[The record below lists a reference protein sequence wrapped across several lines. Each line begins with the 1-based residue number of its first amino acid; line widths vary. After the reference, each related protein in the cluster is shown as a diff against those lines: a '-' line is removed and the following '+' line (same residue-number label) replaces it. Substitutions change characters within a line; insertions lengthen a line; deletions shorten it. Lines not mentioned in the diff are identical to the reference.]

1 MTINLSL
8 EVALLFSKIK
18 PKDTILGTIA
28 LILVALVMHFI
39 PILGVI
45 VIFFAPLP
53 GIILWY
59 RSKYSFGIAA
69 LVSIMVATITGS
81 LFVQTFM
88 IILLLASLIISQ
100 LLLIKASKER
110 ILYVVSFVTSLV
122 TLGVMIFLQSI
133 KKLPYAH
140 ELIEPYKIVVDE
152 TIRMQNLDAQSA
164 KILEAS
170 VQQMAVQMPSFIVI
184 SITLFFMLSLLI
196 MFPILRQFKVATP
209 VYRPLYLWQL
219 RKSIFI
225 IYAIALLVSIMT
237 EPSTTANSISQNF
250 IIVLGFLLVIQGLS
264 FIHYACSLKK
274 FPIGVSVLLII
285 IGIIAYPLTRL
296 IGLLDL
302 GLNLKSMLKKR

>member
-1 MTINLSL
+1 M
-8 EVALLFSKIK
+8 FSKIK

-45 VIFFAPLP
+45 VMFFAPLP

-264 FIHYACSLKK
+264 FIHYACSIKK

>member
-1 MTINLSL
+1 M
-8 EVALLFSKIK
+8 ALLFSKIK

-45 VIFFAPLP
+45 VMFFAPLP

-264 FIHYACSLKK
+264 FIHYACSIKK

>member
-1 MTINLSL
+1 M
-8 EVALLFSKIK
+8 FSKIK

-88 IILLLASLIISQ
+88 IILLLSSLIISQ

-225 IYAIALLVSIMT
+225 IYAIALLVSIVT

-264 FIHYACSLKK
+264 FIHYACSIKK

>member
-1 MTINLSL
+1 M
-8 EVALLFSKIK
+8 FSKIK

-264 FIHYACSLKK
+264 FIHYACSIKK
-274 FPIGVSVLLII
+274 FPIGVSVLFII

>member
-18 PKDTILGTIA
+18 PKETILGTIA
-28 LILVALVMHFI
+28 LILVALVMHFM
-39 PILGVI
+39 PLLGVI
-45 VIFFAPLP
+45 VVFFAPLP

-69 LVSIMVATITGS
+69 LISILVATLTGS

-88 IILLLASLIISQ
+88 IIILIASLVIGQ
-100 LLLIKASKER
+100 LLIQRASKER
-110 ILYVVSFVTSLV
+110 ILYFVTIVTSLV
-122 TLGVMIFLQSI
+122 TLGAMILLQSI

-140 ELIEPYKIVVDE
+140 ELLEPYRRIMNE
-152 TIRMQNLDAQSA
+152 TIQMQNLDDQAS
-164 KILEAS
+164 KVMEAS
-170 VQQMAVQMPSFIVI
+170 IQQMAIQMPSFIVVGI
-184 SITLFFMLSLLI
+184 ALYFMLSLLI

-237 EPSTTANSISQNF
+237 EPATTAHSISLNF
-250 IIVLGFLLVIQGLS
+250 ILVLGFLLVIQGLS
-264 FIHYACSLKK
+264 FIHYACSIKK
-274 FPIGVSVLLII
+274 FPIGVSVLLIVV
-285 IGIIAYPLTRL
+285 GIVAYPLTRL

>member
-28 LILVALVMHFI
+28 LILVALVLHFI

-45 VIFFAPLP
+45 IILFAPLP

-69 LVSIMVATITGS
+69 LISIMVATITGS

-88 IILLLASLIISQ
+88 IVLLLASLIISQ
-100 LLLIKASKER
+100 LLLHKASKER
-110 ILYVVSFVTSLV
+110 ILYIVSLVTSLV
-122 TLGVMIFLQSI
+122 TLGAMILLQSI
-133 KKLPYAH
+133 KKLPYVH
-140 ELIEPYKIVVDE
+140 ELIAPYKNVVDE

-164 KILEAS
+164 KVLETS

-196 MFPILRQFKVATP
+196 LFPILRKFKVATP

-225 IYAIALLVSIMT
+225 IYAIALLVSILT
-237 EPSTTANSISQNF
+237 EPLTTANSISQNF

-264 FIHYACSLKK
+264 FIHYACMIKK
-274 FPIGVSVLLII
+274 FPKGVSVLFIVV
-285 IGIIAYPLTRL
+285 GVIAYPLTRL

>member
-1 MTINLSL
+1 M
-8 EVALLFSKIK
+8 
-18 PKDTILGTIA
+18 
-28 LILVALVMHFI
+28 VALVMHFI

-225 IYAIALLVSIMT
+225 IYAIALLVSIVT

-264 FIHYACSLKK
+264 FIHYACSIKK

>member
-1 MTINLSL
+1 M
-8 EVALLFSKIK
+8 ALLFSKIK

-196 MFPILRQFKVATP
+196 IFPILRQFKVATP

-264 FIHYACSLKK
+264 FIHYACSIKK

>member
-18 PKDTILGTIA
+18 PKDTILGSIA

-225 IYAIALLVSIMT
+225 IYAIALLVSIVT

-264 FIHYACSLKK
+264 FIHYACSIKK

>member
-225 IYAIALLVSIMT
+225 IYAIALLVSIVT
-237 EPSTTANSISQNF
+237 EPSTNANSISQNF

-264 FIHYACSLKK
+264 FIHYACSIKK

>member
-18 PKDTILGTIA
+18 PKETILGAIA
-28 LILVALVMHFI
+28 LILVALVMHFM
-39 PILGVI
+39 PLLGVI
-45 VIFFAPLP
+45 VVFFAPLP

-69 LVSIMVATITGS
+69 LVSILVATLTGS

-88 IILLLASLIISQ
+88 IIILIASLVIGQ
-100 LLLIKASKER
+100 LLIQRASKER
-110 ILYVVSFVTSLV
+110 ILYFVTIVTSLV
-122 TLGVMIFLQSI
+122 TLGAMMLLQSI

-140 ELIEPYKIVVDE
+140 ELLEPYRRIMNE
-152 TIRMQNLDAQSA
+152 TIQMQNLDAQAS
-164 KILEAS
+164 KVLEAS
-170 VQQMAVQMPSFIVI
+170 IRQMAIQLPSFIVVGI
-184 SITLFFMLSLLI
+184 ALFFMLSLLI
-196 MFPILRQFKVATP
+196 IFPILRQFKVATP

-237 EPSTTANSISQNF
+237 EPATTAHSISLNF
-250 IIVLGFLLVIQGLS
+250 ILVLGFLLVIQGLS
-264 FIHYACSLKK
+264 FIHYACSIKK
-274 FPIGVSVLLII
+274 FPIGISVLLIVV
-285 IGIIAYPLTRL
+285 GIIAYPLTRL

>member
-59 RSKYSFGIAA
+59 RSKYSFGIVA
-69 LVSIMVATITGS
+69 LVSIMVTTITGS

-225 IYAIALLVSIMT
+225 IYAIALLVSIVT

-264 FIHYACSLKK
+264 FIHYACSIKK

>member
-1 MTINLSL
+1 M
-8 EVALLFSKIK
+8 
-18 PKDTILGTIA
+18 
-28 LILVALVMHFI
+28 VALVMHFI

-196 MFPILRQFKVATP
+196 IFPILRQFKVATP

-264 FIHYACSLKK
+264 FIHYACSIKK

>member
-69 LVSIMVATITGS
+69 LVSIMVTTITGS

-264 FIHYACSLKK
+264 FIHYACSIKK

>member
-1 MTINLSL
+1 M
-8 EVALLFSKIK
+8 FSKIK

-225 IYAIALLVSIMT
+225 IYAIALLVSIVT

-264 FIHYACSLKK
+264 FIHYACSIKK

>member
-1 MTINLSL
+1 M
-8 EVALLFSKIK
+8 ALLLSKIK

-225 IYAIALLVSIMT
+225 IYAIALLVSIVT

-264 FIHYACSLKK
+264 FIHYACSIKK

>member
-1 MTINLSL
+1 M
-8 EVALLFSKIK
+8 FSKIK

-264 FIHYACSLKK
+264 FIHYACSIKK

>member
-1 MTINLSL
+1 M
-8 EVALLFSKIK
+8 ALLFSKIK

-225 IYAIALLVSIMT
+225 IYAIALLVSIVT

-264 FIHYACSLKK
+264 FIHYACSIKK

>member
-225 IYAIALLVSIMT
+225 IYAIALLVSIVT

-264 FIHYACSLKK
+264 FIHYACSIKK

>member
-110 ILYVVSFVTSLV
+110 ILYVGSFVTSLV

-225 IYAIALLVSIMT
+225 IYAIALLVSIVT

-264 FIHYACSLKK
+264 FIHYACSIKK

>member
-18 PKDTILGTIA
+18 PKDTILGSIA

-69 LVSIMVATITGS
+69 LVSIMIATITGS

-225 IYAIALLVSIMT
+225 IYAIALLVSIVT

-264 FIHYACSLKK
+264 FIHYACSIKK

>member
-1 MTINLSL
+1 M
-8 EVALLFSKIK
+8 ALLFSKIK

-264 FIHYACSLKK
+264 FIHYACSIKK
-274 FPIGVSVLLII
+274 FPIGVSVLFII

>member
-196 MFPILRQFKVATP
+196 IFPILRQFKVATP

-264 FIHYACSLKK
+264 FIHYACSIKK

>member
-264 FIHYACSLKK
+264 FIHYACSIKK
-274 FPIGVSVLLII
+274 FPIGVSVLFII

>member
-1 MTINLSL
+1 M
-8 EVALLFSKIK
+8 FSKIK

-170 VQQMAVQMPSFIVI
+170 VQQMAVQMSSFIVI

-225 IYAIALLVSIMT
+225 IYAIALLVSIVT

-264 FIHYACSLKK
+264 FIHYACSIKK

>member
-1 MTINLSL
+1 ML
-8 EVALLFSKIK
+8 SKIK

-225 IYAIALLVSIMT
+225 IYAIALLVSIVT

-264 FIHYACSLKK
+264 FIHYACSIKK

>member
-1 MTINLSL
+1 M
-8 EVALLFSKIK
+8 ALLFSKIK

-264 FIHYACSLKK
+264 FIHYACSIKK

>member
-1 MTINLSL
+1 M
-8 EVALLFSKIK
+8 FSKIK

-196 MFPILRQFKVATP
+196 IFPILRQFKVATP

-264 FIHYACSLKK
+264 FIHYACSIKK

>member
-170 VQQMAVQMPSFIVI
+170 VQQMAVQMSSFIVI

-225 IYAIALLVSIMT
+225 IYAIALLVSIVT

-264 FIHYACSLKK
+264 FIHYACSIKK

>member
-264 FIHYACSLKK
+264 FIHYACSIKK